1 MSVKWKVKLKL
12 LSMKNHLSHKKC
24 NENDMLNKL
33 FLIKK
38 KKNSCK
44 QRLLHLHVLSPRT
57 LLRIIPSH
65 PAFKSILTIY
75 TNTPFEYKM
84 YVTGAYV
91 EGTVSLWLFLNI
103 RAIWSKSETC
113 PHAVGQTCNGL
124 NRRQWGQSWNTT
136 NFLLNQTTVASV
148 MNSGNLRTIS
158 A

>member
-1 MSVKWKVKLKL
+1 MKLKL

-38 KKNSCK
+38 TKNSCK

-57 LLRIIPSH
+57 SLRIIPSH

-84 YVTGAYV
+84 YVTGASV
-91 EGTVSLWLFLNI
+91 EGTVLAF
-103 RAIWSKSETC
+103 SKYPCYLIE
-113 PHAVGQTCNGL
+113 V
-124 NRRQWGQSWNTT
+124 
-136 NFLLNQTTVASV
+136 
-148 MNSGNLRTIS
+148 
-158 A
+158 